1 MKTIRIVLAVAF
13 AFALAHGASAQTKV
27 KFGFTGLSD
36 IVPVFAAKEEGFFAR
51 HGIDAELQLLNN
63 GAVIT
68 AGLAGGSID
77 VGTLAP
83 PVFLQAVDGGIELV
97 ALTGL
102 GILPH
107 DMKAAGVVA
116 RTGSDIRKAE
126 DFVGKRVAVSGIGSI
141 SQVLFREWLAQHKVS
156 AQKVNFVE
164 VSYANMPDVLKS
176 GNIDA
181 VIIPE
186 PQLSRIVN
194 AGTGYVASYYFGEAA
209 QGTVSMLTAS
219 RRDWA
224 DKNRA
229 AVKGIQEAIAEA
241 DDFVRANPDK
251 AREYIGKYLKLP
263 PAVVQDTELPVLE
276 PVLAAAKLQWWLDVM
291 DRQGMLRTKIAAAPL
306 LMN

>member
-102 GILPH
+102 GILTH

>member
-102 GILPH
+102 GILTH

-126 DFVGKRVAVSGIGSI
+126 DFIGKRVAVSGIGSI

-276 PVLAAAKLQWWLDVM
+276 PVLTAAKLQWWLDVM

>member
-36 IVPVFAAKEEGFFAR
+36 IVPVFAAKEEGLFAR

-102 GILPH
+102 GILTH

>member
-102 GILPH
+102 GILTH

-276 PVLAAAKLQWWLDVM
+276 PMLAAAKLQWWLDVM

>member
-1 MKTIRIVLAVAF
+1 LKAALVVAI
-13 AFALAHGASAQTKV
+13 AITVAHGAAAQTKV

-102 GILPH
+102 GILTH

-194 AGTGYVASYYFGEAA
+194 VGTGYVASYYFGEAA

>member
-1 MKTIRIVLAVAF
+1 MRTTRTALALMLAVA
-13 AFALAHGASAQTKV
+13 LAQGAAAETKV
-27 KFGFTGLSD
+27 RIGFTGLSD

-51 HGIDAELQLLNN
+51 RGIDAELLLLNN

-68 AGLAGGSID
+68 AGLAAGSID
-77 VGTLAP
+77 LGTLAP

-102 GILPH
+102 GVLTH

-116 RTGSDIRKAE
+116 RTGSGIKNAE
-126 DFVGKRVAVSGIGSI
+126 DFVGKRVAISGIGSI
-141 SQVLFREWLAQHKVS
+141 SQVLFREWLAQRRIA
-156 AQKVNFVE
+156 AQKVIFVE
-164 VSYANMPDVLKS
+164 VPYANMPDVLKS
-176 GNIDA
+176 GNVDA

-209 QGTVSMLTAS
+209 EGTVAMLTAA

-224 DKNRA
+224 EKNPA

-241 DDFVRANPDK
+241 GDFVRANPGK
-251 AREYIGKYLKLP
+251 ARDTIGKYLKLP
-263 PAVVQDTELPVLE
+263 PAMVQDTELPSLE
-276 PVLAAAKLQWWLDVM
+276 PALTAAKLQWWLDVM
-291 DRQGMLRTKIAAAPL
+291 DGQGMLRTKIAAAPL

>member
-1 MKTIRIVLAVAF
+1 MKTIRIVLALTIAIT
-13 AFALAHGASAQTKV
+13 LAHGAAAQTKV

-36 IVPVFAAKEEGFFAR
+36 IVPVFAAKEEGIFAR

-68 AGLAGGSID
+68 AGLAGNSID

-102 GILPH
+102 GVLTR

-116 RTGSDIRKAE
+116 RTGSDIHEAK
-126 DFVGKRVAVSGIGSI
+126 DFIGKRVAVSGIGSI

-164 VSYANMPDVLKS
+164 VSYATMPDVLKS

-181 VIIPE
+181 AIIPE

-194 AGTGYVASYYFGEAA
+194 AGTGYVASYYFGETA
-209 QGTVSMLTAS
+209 QGTVSMLTAA

-241 DDFVRANPDK
+241 GDFVRAHPEK

-263 PAVVQDTELPVLE
+263 PVMIEGTELPVLE
-276 PVLAAAKLQWWLDVM
+276 PVLTDAKLQWWLDVM
-291 DRQGMLRTKIAAAPL
+291 DGQHMLRSKIAAASL
-306 LMN
+306 LVN